1 MSFVHTYDVCT
12 LCYAVFVHGNI
23 NDYLEAQCGLSV
35 SGGDRCF
42 SGDFPRIGTASLQHA
57 KCREWLSSMANGI
70 SGCGV
75 GSRLAST
82 HDTGSAIGD
91 TTDES
96 ASITSELLILYKTLV
111 LPEVSRLLPPLD
123 LLS

>member
-1 MSFVHTYDVCT
+1 M
-12 LCYAVFVHGNI
+12 HGNI
-23 NDYLEAQCGLSV
+23 NDYYEAQCGLSV
-35 SGGDRCF
+35 PRGDRCF
-42 SGDFPRIGTASLQHA
+42 PGDFSRIGTASLQHT

-91 TTDES
+91 VTDES
-96 ASITSELLILYKTLV
+96 ASITSRLLILYKTLV
-111 LPEVSRLLPPLD
+111 LPEVSTLLPPVD
-123 LLS
+123 